1 MGTFVLD
8 ADCNDNYYDTV
19 TNDQANYGFQ
29 NSNFGRWFE
38 DTILG

>member
-8 ADCNDNYYDTV
+8 ADCNDNYDTV

-29 NSNFGRWFE
+29 NSNFGRLFE
-38 DTILG
+38 DKILG